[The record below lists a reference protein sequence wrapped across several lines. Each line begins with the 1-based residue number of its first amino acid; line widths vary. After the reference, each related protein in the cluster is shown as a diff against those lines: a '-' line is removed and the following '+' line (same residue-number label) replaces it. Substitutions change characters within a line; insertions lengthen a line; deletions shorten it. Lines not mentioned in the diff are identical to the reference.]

1 MPQGTAQTYLEL
13 SKNPAEH
20 FSQLRLRNGVSM
32 RKVELSV
39 LILLLAQLYRVDVA
53 NADTRVILSSDVRP
67 GVYGRVEIGSAP
79 PPLLVYPE
87 PVIIVR
93 QPVAVQPIYL
103 HVPPGHAKHWSKHC
117 REYNACGLPVYF
129 VKSAEYE
136 SKKPKK
142 PKKEKKKDY

>member
-1 MPQGTAQTYLEL
+1 M
-13 SKNPAEH
+13 
-20 FSQLRLRNGVSM
+20 RNVQ
-32 RKVELSV
+32 VAILV
-39 LILLLAQLYRVDVA
+39 VLLLQLCPVNAA
-53 NADTRVILSSDVRP
+53 NAETRVIISSDVRP
-67 GVYGRVEIGSAP
+67 GIYGRVDIGGAP

-87 PVIIVR
+87 PVVVVR
-93 QPVAVQPIYL
+93 QPQSAQVQPIYL

-142 PKKEKKKDY
+142 EKKEKKKDY

>member
-1 MPQGTAQTYLEL
+1 
-13 SKNPAEH
+13 
-20 FSQLRLRNGVSM
+20 
-32 RKVELSV
+32 
-39 LILLLAQLYRVDVA
+39 VDAA
-53 NADTRVILSSDVRP
+53 NAETRVIISSDVRP
-67 GVYGRVEIGSAP
+67 GIYGRVDIGGAP

-87 PVIIVR
+87 PVVVVR
-93 QPVAVQPIYL
+93 PPQSVQVQPIYL

-142 PKKEKKKDY
+142 EKKEKKEKKKDY